1 VQAVAPVV
9 APVAPAVAPIVS
21 PVAQVVAPVSSVS
34 VPVAQ
39 ALAPVVSAVQAGGD
53 SGVRSVVASAPQ
65 PAAAPAG
72 FEPTTPATRAAGS
85 APVAESAVRAP
96 AAVDATV
103 APGAIAQGAAGG
115 TSSSAPAWTSPAL
128 IGPDAAARFEAL
140 AAAIESHAPRLSVRG
155 GDDASGGGGG
165 SPLEPGA
172 PCNAGSTS
180 AGGTAGSAGGWVAV
194 PVMRVVC
201 RPASAPRR
209 LQLPAALW
217 RPAAFVSL
225 QERPG

>member
-1 VQAVAPVV
+1 
-9 APVAPAVAPIVS
+9 
-21 PVAQVVAPVSSVS
+21 
-34 VPVAQ
+34 VPRAI
-39 ALAPVVSAVQAGGD
+39 AEGADGAA
-53 SGVRSVVASAPQ
+53 SGA
-65 PAAAPAG
+65 
-72 FEPTTPATRAAGS
+72 PTTR
-85 APVAESAVRAP
+85 
-96 AAVDATV
+96 
-103 APGAIAQGAAGG
+103 
-115 TSSSAPAWTSPAL
+115 SSAPAWTSPAL
-128 IGPDAAARFEAL
+128 IGPDAPARFKAL
-140 AAAIESHAPRLSVRG
+140 AATIESPAGRPSVRG
-155 GDDASGGGGG
+155 GDNASGGGGG